1 MTGWQFW
8 IDRGGTF
15 TDVIGLAPS
24 GELHI
29 RKVLSVQPGGRDAAD
44 PGIRAA
50 REILGV
56 AAEVGA
62 LGTAVSGVAASG
74 TASQV
79 TASGAVASGTAARG
93 AASGVAAPGMTA
105 SDVAA
110 LGTEASRVAASETA
124 ASGVRLERGV
134 DSPVRVDQAGR
145 ADPAGRVDT
154 VKVGTTVATN
164 ALLERKGEPV
174 LLVTTV
180 GFADG
185 LRIGYQSRPDLFAR
199 HIVLPDRL
207 YSMVIEALERVDSV
221 GTVLTPLDTERLRA
235 DLERARLAGLRSV
248 AIIFLHGWRHQQHER
263 TAAAIARE
271 LGFDEVSVSHELS
284 PLVRYVARGDT
295 TVLNAYL
302 APPLRR
308 YVSGLQRE
316 LHNLDPRG
324 RLELMQSN
332 GGLAA
337 VESFHAVSSVLSG
350 PAGGL
355 IGMGWIGRRLGV
367 SRLIGFDM
375 GGTSTD
381 VSLIDGEL
389 PRRFEHVIAG
399 VRLQQPMLDVHTIA
413 AGGGS
418 IVSFSDGRF
427 AVGPAS
433 AGSDPGPT
441 CYGRGGPLTLT
452 DVQVLLGR
460 LRPDTLPAVFGRDGT
475 ARIDADA
482 VASEFAALVVRV
494 REMTGREPTP
504 EALAASF
511 LEVGVE
517 AMANAIRQVS
527 TRQGLDA
534 DDFTLFCFGG
544 AAGQHACSV
553 ARAAGMRRILVHP
566 LASVL
571 SAFGIGVAD
580 RLAVRR
586 ASLQLQLTEDALV
599 SAQAR
604 LAELETQARRELAAF
619 GEGARHGS
627 GAAGSAGAN
636 AGAVRI
642 AGANAGVGA
651 VGSAGAMY
659 GVGENVD
666 AVRVEHSLELRAGDS
681 ETSLSVPVAE
691 LADVLSAFSAAH
703 LRRFG
708 FAAKGLRIVIDAVR
722 VEARMSSID
731 AGSLRLPE
739 ARAQGELPATARA
752 WFGSWQEVPLLS
764 SASLTEVVR
773 GPALI
778 VEPNS
783 TLVLEP
789 GWQARRLA
797 GGELMLEVDGSTNA
811 RASARAGLAAADLTA
826 RSGHAGSATPGDAS
840 PDDATLPARIEIFNN
855 LFMHIAE
862 QMGEVLKSTA
872 QSVNIKERLDYS
884 CALFDAD
891 GGLVANAPHM
901 PVHLGSMGASVRAV
915 IDARRGQMRP
925 GDSWLIN
932 SPYHGGTH
940 LPDMTVVAP
949 VFLDTSGTDAA
960 PDFFVAS
967 RAHHADIGGSTPGS
981 MPPFSR
987 TIEEEGALFELFQ
1000 LVTANEFHER
1010 ELREA
1015 LAAGRYPARNPDQ
1028 NVADLRAQLAAN
1040 ARGIAEIERAV
1051 QRHGLGTVRAYMRH
1065 VQNNAAACM
1074 REAIEKLRP
1083 GSFRY
1088 EMDSGQ
1094 AIVVRI
1100 DIDPHTRRVH
1110 VDFTGTS
1117 PQDPHNFNAPRAVC
1131 MAAVLYVF
1139 RTLIDRPI
1147 PLNEGCLEPLEITI
1161 PSGSMLDPAPPAAV
1175 AAGNVETS
1183 QCIVDALYGALGM
1196 LAASQGTMN
1205 NLTFGDQRLQY
1216 YETIAGGAGAGPGF
1230 EGCDAVQT
1238 HMTNSRL
1245 TDPEILEARFPVLLR
1260 EFSIRRG
1267 SGGAGRYAGGNGS
1280 VRRIEFRA
1288 PLSGALLANHRRIA
1302 PFGLDGGG
1310 PGEVGKGR
1318 LLRAAGGT
1326 EDIGGTASFTVEA
1339 GDVLTI
1345 LTPGGGGF
1353 GDGDAQGRDS
1363 GTARVSIV
1371 AAAGA
1376 PREGGSDDPDA
1387 PGGRL
1392 T

>member
-1 MTGWQFW
+1 MGNETGWQFW

-29 RKVLSVQPGGRDAAD
+29 RKVLSVQAGAPEATD

-50 REILGV
+50 REILGS
-56 AAEVGA
+56 AGG
-62 LGTAVSGVAASG
+62 L
-74 TASQV
+74 
-79 TASGAVASGTAARG
+79 
-93 AASGVAAPGMTA
+93 AP
-105 SDVAA
+105 
-110 LGTEASRVAASETA
+110 E
-124 ASGVRLERGV
+124 
-134 DSPVRVDQAGR
+134 
-145 ADPAGRVDT
+145 GRVEA

-174 LLVTTV
+174 LLVTTA

-207 YSMVIEALERVDSV
+207 YPRVVEAHERVDTD
-221 GTVLTPLDTERLRA
+221 GNILTPLDTEQLRG
-235 DLERARLAGLRSV
+235 DLERARQDGLRSV

-263 TAAAIARE
+263 EAARIARE
-271 LGFDEVSVSHELS
+271 IGFEEVSVSHELS
-284 PLVRYVARGDT
+284 PLIRYVARGDT

-316 LHNLDPRG
+316 LRHLDPSG

-355 IGMGWIGRRLGV
+355 IGMGWIGRRLGIA
-367 SRLIGFDM
+367 RLIGFDM

-389 PRRFEHVIAG
+389 PRRFEHTIAG
-399 VRLQQPMLDVHTIA
+399 VRLLQPMLDVHTIA

-433 AGSDPGPT
+433 AGSDPGPA

-452 DVQVLLGR
+452 DVQALLGR
-460 LRPDTLPAVFGRDGT
+460 LRPDTLPSVFGRDGRS
-475 ARIDADA
+475 RIDVDV
-482 VASEFAALVVRV
+482 VASEFAALAARV
-494 REMTGREPTP
+494 QATTGQKPTT

-544 AAGQHACSV
+544 AAGQHACRV

-586 ASLQLQLTEDALV
+586 ASLQLQLTQDAL
-599 SAQAR
+599 SAARGR
-604 LAELETQARRELAAF
+604 LAELEAQAREELAAF
-619 GEGARHGS
+619 GEGAS
-627 GAAGSAGAN
+627 G
-636 AGAVRI
+636 
-642 AGANAGVGA
+642 
-651 VGSAGAMY
+651 
-659 GVGENVD
+659 
-666 AVRVEHSLELRAGDS
+666 VRVEHSLEIRAGDS
-681 ETSLSVPVAE
+681 ETSLSVPMGAMSEVMA
-691 LADVLSAFSAAH
+691 AFAAAH

-731 AGSLRLPE
+731 AQTLRLPE
-739 ARAQGELPATARA
+739 GRVQGALPATARA
-752 WFGSWQEVPLLS
+752 WFGAWREVPMLAS
-764 SASLTEVVR
+764 SSLDREVS

-783 TLVLEP
+783 TLVLEE
-789 GWQARRLA
+789 GWRARRLA
-797 GGELMLEVDGSTNA
+797 SGELMLEMGTA
-811 RASARAGLAAADLTA
+811 ERA
-826 RSGHAGSATPGDAS
+826 ATTPRT
-840 PDDATLPARIEIFNN
+840 DATLPARIEIFNN

-862 QMGEVLKSTA
+862 QMGEVLKATA

-884 CALFDAD
+884 CALFDAG

-915 IDARRGQMRP
+915 IDGKRGRMRP

-940 LPDMTVVAP
+940 LPDMTVVTP
-949 VFLDTSGTDAA
+949 VFMRAAATDVEAA
-960 PDFFVAS
+960 DAQPDFYVAS
-967 RAHHADIGGSTPGS
+967 RAHHADIGGTTPGS

-987 TIEEEGALFELFQ
+987 TIDEEGALFELFQ
-1000 LVTANEFHER
+1000 LVDGNDFLER
-1010 ELREA
+1010 ELRDK
-1015 LAAGRYPARNPDQ
+1015 LAAGRYPARNPEQ

-1051 QRHGLGTVRAYMRH
+1051 QRHGLDTVRDYMRH
-1065 VQNNAAACM
+1065 VQDNATACM
-1074 REAIEKLRP
+1074 LEAIDTLHP

-1100 DIDPHTRRVH
+1100 DIERAARRVR

-1117 PQDPHNFNAPRAVC
+1117 AQDPHNFNAPRAVC

-1147 PLNEGCLEPLEITI
+1147 PLNEGCLQPLEITI
-1161 PSGSMLDPAPPAAV
+1161 PRGSMLDPVPPAAV

-1205 NLTFGDQRLQY
+1205 NLTFGNERVQY
-1216 YETIAGGAGAGPGF
+1216 YETIAGGAGAGPTF
-1230 EGCDAVQT
+1230 AGCDTVQT

-1267 SGGAGRYAGGNGS
+1267 SGGAGRHVGGSGS

-1288 PLSGALLANHRRIA
+1288 PLAGALLANHRRIA
-1302 PFGLDGGG
+1302 PFGLQGGAD
-1310 PGEVGKGR
+1310 GEVGSAY
-1318 LLRAAGGT
+1318 LTRAAGGT
-1326 EDIGGTASFTVEA
+1326 QTIGATASFTVEA

-1345 LTPGGGGF
+1345 HTPGGGGF
-1353 GDGDAQGRDS
+1353 GGADA
-1363 GTARVSIV
+1363 AP
-1371 AAAGA
+1371 GA
-1376 PREGGSDDPDA
+1376 PAHNTSDPA
-1387 PGGRL
+1387 PGAIG
-1392 T
+1392 TSGVTSS

>member
-1 MTGWQFW
+1 MQTRTVRRSNSYFRLLKVLERDNVTGWQFW

-29 RKVLSVQPGGRDAAD
+29 RKVLSVQPGAADGGD

-50 REILGV
+50 QEILEGAGRGTQEGRGASAGVVDQGNRIGATDEV
-56 AAEVGA
+56 AATGSALAEGRVGVRGNVVGA
-62 LGTAVSGVAASG
+62 
-74 TASQV
+74 
-79 TASGAVASGTAARG
+79 
-93 AASGVAAPGMTA
+93 
-105 SDVAA
+105 
-110 LGTEASRVAASETA
+110 SRIDA
-124 ASGVRLERGV
+124 
-134 DSPVRVDQAGR
+134 
-145 ADPAGRVDT
+145 

-207 YSMVIEALERVDSV
+207 YPRVIEANERVDSE
-221 GTVLTPLDTERLRA
+221 GTVLTPLDTHRLRN
-235 DLERARLAGLRSV
+235 DLERARQEGLRSV

-263 TAAAIARE
+263 VAADIARE
-271 LGFDEVSVSHELS
+271 IGFEEVSVSHELS

-302 APPLRR
+302 APPLKR
-308 YVSGLQRE
+308 YVGGLQRE
-316 LHNLDPRG
+316 LRNLDPRG

-355 IGMGWIGRRLGV
+355 IGMGWVGRRLGIT
-367 SRLIGFDM
+367 RLIGFDM

-433 AGSDPGPT
+433 AGSDPGPA

-460 LRPDTLPAVFGRDGT
+460 LRPDTLPAVFGRDGK
-475 ARIDADA
+475 ARIDVGA
-482 VASEFAALVVRV
+482 VASEFSALANRV
-494 REMTGREPTP
+494 REATGREATP

-580 RLAVRR
+580 RLAVKR
-586 ASLQLQLTEDALV
+586 ASLQLPLTEGALEAARGRLGELEV
-599 SAQAR
+599 QAR
-604 LAELETQARRELAAF
+604 AELEAF
-619 GEGARHGS
+619 GAGAPGRGTSNEGASSRS
-627 GAAGSAGAN
+627 VSPASAAPEGLSDDVAG
-636 AGAVRI
+636 
-642 AGANAGVGA
+642 
-651 VGSAGAMY
+651 
-659 GVGENVD
+659 
-666 AVRVEHSLELRAGDS
+666 VRVEHSLELRAGDS
-681 ETSLSVPVAE
+681 ETSLSVPVAALE
-691 LADVLSAFSAAH
+691 GVLAAFAAAH

-708 FAAKGLRIVIDAVR
+708 FAAKGLRIMIDAVR

-731 AGSLRLPE
+731 ASSLRMPDALVESVLPT
-739 ARAQGELPATARA
+739 TARA
-752 WFGSWQEVPLLS
+752 WFGSWQEVPLLPS
-764 SASLTEVVR
+764 SALAGVVR

-789 GWQARRLA
+789 GWKVRRLP
-797 GGELMLEVDGSTNA
+797 GGELMLEVEKDAVKATTDE
-811 RASARAGLAAADLTA
+811 AA
-826 RSGHAGSATPGDAS
+826 
-840 PDDATLPARIEIFNN
+840 LPARIEIFNN

-884 CALFDAD
+884 CALFDAE

-915 IDARRGQMRP
+915 IDARRGQMQP

-949 VFLDTSGTDAA
+949 VFLDREGGAVTSSGLGARGNAGPQSDTDAFGDA
-960 PDFFVAS
+960 RRPDFFVAS
-967 RAHHADIGGSTPGS
+967 RAHHADIGGTTPGS

-1000 LVTANEFHER
+1000 LVTANEFNER
-1010 ELREA
+1010 ELRDR

-1051 QRHGLGTVRAYMRH
+1051 QRHGLDTVCAYMRH
-1065 VQNNAAACM
+1065 VQDNAAACM

-1100 DIDPHTRRVH
+1100 DIEQATKRVH

-1117 PQDPHNFNAPRAVC
+1117 AQDPHNFNAPRAVC

-1161 PSGSMLDPAPPAAV
+1161 PRGSMLDPVPPAAV

-1205 NLTFGDQRLQY
+1205 NLTFGDERLQY

-1230 EGCDAVQT
+1230 DGCDAVQT

-1267 SGGAGRYAGGNGS
+1267 SGGKGRYVGGNGS

-1302 PFGLDGGG
+1302 PFGVDGGA
-1310 PGEVGKGR
+1310 PGVVGGGR
-1318 LLRAAGGT
+1318 LLRAGGGM
-1326 EDIGGTASFTVEA
+1326 EEIGATASFKVEV

-1353 GDGDAQGRDS
+1353 GAAGDAAGGGFD
-1363 GTARVSIV
+1363 
-1371 AAAGA
+1371 AAGGSVRSDGGGGGGFNPA
-1376 PREGGSDDPDA
+1376 GGGGVADGGGGASGGSGA
-1387 PGGRL
+1387 SGGDRRAGRRGS

>member
-1 MTGWQFW
+1 MQLADWQFW

-15 TDVIGLAPS
+15 TDVIGLSPA

-29 RKVLSVQPGGRDAAD
+29 RKVLSARNGIVPSVGADAAD
-44 PGIRAA
+44 PGIRASQ
-50 REILGV
+50 EILR
-56 AAEVGA
+56 
-62 LGTAVSGVAASG
+62 AS
-74 TASQV
+74 TP
-79 TASGAVASGTAARG
+79 
-93 AASGVAAPGMTA
+93 PGQR
-105 SDVAA
+105 
-110 LGTEASRVAASETA
+110 SRIDA
-124 ASGVRLERGV
+124 
-134 DSPVRVDQAGR
+134 
-145 ADPAGRVDT
+145 

-174 LLVTTV
+174 LLVTTA

-207 YSMVIEALERVDSV
+207 YSRVIEADERVDCD
-221 GTVLTPLDTERLRA
+221 GIVLTPLDTARLRT
-235 DLERARLAGLRSV
+235 DMERAREAGLRSV
-248 AIIFLHGWRHQQHER
+248 AIIFLHGWRHQQHEER
-263 TAAAIARE
+263 AARIARE
-271 LGFDEVSVSHELS
+271 LGFEEVSVSHELS

-302 APPLRR
+302 APPLKR
-308 YVSGLQRE
+308 YVGGLQRE
-316 LHNLDPRG
+316 LHNLDPERG

-355 IGMGWIGRRLGV
+355 IGMGWIGRRLGLP
-367 SRLIGFDM
+367 RLIGFDM

-381 VSLIDGEL
+381 VSLIDEDL
-389 PRRFEHVIAG
+389 PRRFEHIIAG
-399 VRLQQPMLDVHTIA
+399 VRLLQPMLDVHTIA

-418 IVSFSDGRF
+418 IVSFRDGRF

-433 AGSDPGPT
+433 AGSDPGPA
-441 CYGRGGPLTLT
+441 CYGMGGPLTLT

-460 LRPDTLPAVFGRDGT
+460 LRPDTLPAVFGPAGN
-475 ARIDADA
+475 ARIQTDI
-482 VASEFAALVVRV
+482 VVRKFEALAE
-494 REMTGREPTP
+494 RIHTTTGNRPTP
-504 EALAASF
+504 ESLADAF

-517 AMANAIRQVS
+517 TMANAIRQVS

-534 DDFTLFCFGG
+534 EDFTLFCFGG
-544 AAGQHACSV
+544 AAGQHACRV

-580 RLAVRR
+580 RLALQR
-586 ASLQLQLTEDALV
+586 ASLQAPLTEAALS
-599 SAQAR
+599 SARER
-604 LAELETQARRELAAF
+604 LAELEKQARAELAAF
-619 GEGARHGS
+619 GEQTPDIR
-627 GAAGSAGAN
+627 
-636 AGAVRI
+636 
-642 AGANAGVGA
+642 
-651 VGSAGAMY
+651 
-659 GVGENVD
+659 VD
-666 AVRVEHSLELRAGDS
+666 YSLELRAGDS
-681 ETSLSVPVAE
+681 ETSLSVPVASLDE
-691 LADVLSAFSAAH
+691 VLSAFSAAH
-703 LRRFG
+703 VRRFG
-708 FAAKGLRIVIDAVR
+708 FAAKGLRVVIDAVR
-722 VEARMSSID
+722 VEARMDSID
-731 AGSLRLPE
+731 ASSLRLPE
-739 ARAQGELPATARA
+739 VRMEGTLPARVRV
-752 WFGSWQEVPLLS
+752 WFGSWQEVPLIPS
-764 SASLTEVVR
+764 SSLGAAVM

-778 VEPNS
+778 VEPHS

-789 GWQARRLA
+789 GWRVERLP
-797 GGELMLEVDGSTNA
+797 GGELMLEAAEPTARPDASTGVGGDS
-811 RASARAGLAAADLTA
+811 RHRRAGPQPD
-826 RSGHAGSATPGDAS
+826 GDATR
-840 PDDATLPARIEIFNN
+840 PGRIEVFNN

-884 CALFDAD
+884 CALFDAG

-915 IDARRGQMRP
+915 INAEHERMRP

-940 LPDMTVVAP
+940 LPDMTVVTP
-949 VFLDTSGTDAA
+949 VFLGASAS

-1000 LVTANEFHER
+1000 LVTANELHEDL
-1010 ELREA
+1010 LRHK

-1051 QRHGLGTVRAYMRH
+1051 QRHGLDTVRAYMRH
-1065 VQNNAAACM
+1065 VQNNAAACIK
-1074 REAIEKLRP
+1074 EAIGRLRP
-1083 GSFRY
+1083 GRFRY

-1094 AIVVRI
+1094 AIEVRV
-1100 DIDPHTRRVH
+1100 DIDPVARRAH

-1117 PQDPHNFNAPRAVC
+1117 AQDPHNFNAPRAVC

-1161 PSGSMLDPAPPAAV
+1161 PRGSMLDPVPPAAV

-1183 QCIVDALYGALGM
+1183 QCIVDALYGALGV

-1205 NLTFGDQRLQY
+1205 NLTFGNEHVQY

-1267 SGGAGRYAGGNGS
+1267 SGGAGRYTGGNGT
-1280 VRRIEFRA
+1280 VRRLEFRA

-1302 PFGLDGGG
+1302 PFGLEGGQAG
-1310 PGEVGKGR
+1310 AVGGAS
-1318 LLRAAGGT
+1318 LRRATGA
-1326 EDIGGTASFTVEA
+1326 EEQIGATASFTVEE

-1353 GDGDAQGRDS
+1353 GAVNS
-1363 GTARVSIV
+1363 
-1371 AAAGA
+1371 
-1376 PREGGSDDPDA
+1376 
-1387 PGGRL
+1387 
-1392 T
+1392 

>member
-1 MTGWQFW
+1 MGNKTRWQFW

-29 RKVLSVQPGGRDAAD
+29 RKVLSAQPGPAD
-44 PGIRAA
+44 PGIGAA
-50 REILGV
+50 REILNS
-56 AAEVGA
+56 
-62 LGTAVSGVAASG
+62 VSR
-74 TASQV
+74 T
-79 TASGAVASGTAARG
+79 T
-93 AASGVAAPGMTA
+93 
-105 SDVAA
+105 
-110 LGTEASRVAASETA
+110 
-124 ASGVRLERGV
+124 
-134 DSPVRVDQAGR
+134 RVDA
-145 ADPAGRVDT
+145 

-174 LLVTTV
+174 LLVTTT

-199 HIVLPDRL
+199 HIVLADRL
-207 YSMVIEALERVDSV
+207 YPRVVEAEERIDPA
-221 GTVLTPLDTERLRA
+221 GNILTPLNAAQLRA
-235 DLERARLAGLRSV
+235 DLESARQAGLRSV
-248 AIIFLHGWRHQQHER
+248 AIVFLHGWRYPQHES
-263 TAAAIARE
+263 AAARIARD
-271 LGFDEVSVSHELS
+271 LGFEEVSVSHELS
-284 PLVRYVARGDT
+284 PLIRYVARGDT

-302 APPLRR
+302 APPLKR
-308 YVSGLQRE
+308 YLGGLQRE
-316 LHNLDPRG
+316 LRHLDPEG

-337 VESFHAVSSVLSG
+337 VENVHAVSSVLSG

-355 IGMGWIGRRLGV
+355 IGMGWIGRRLGLE
-367 SRLIGFDM
+367 RLIGFDM

-381 VSLIDGEL
+381 VSLLDGDL
-389 PRRFEHVIAG
+389 PRRFEHIISG
-399 VRLQQPMLDVHTIA
+399 VRLLQPMLDVHTIA

-418 IVSFSDGRF
+418 IVNFLDGRF
-427 AVGPAS
+427 AVGPDS
-433 AGSDPGPT
+433 AGSDPGPA

-460 LRPDTLPAVFGRDGT
+460 LRPDTLPSVFGRDGT
-475 ARIDADA
+475 SRIDIDI
-482 VASEFAALVVRV
+482 VAHEFAALALRV
-494 REMTGREPTP
+494 QATTEHQPTP

-544 AAGQHACSV
+544 AAGQHACRV

-586 ASLQLQLTEDALV
+586 ASLQLQLTDTALG
-599 SAQAR
+599 AAHER
-604 LAELETQARRELAAF
+604 LLELETQAREELAAF
-619 GEGARHGS
+619 GE
-627 GAAGSAGAN
+627 SAGA
-636 AGAVRI
+636 VHI
-642 AGANAGVGA
+642 
-651 VGSAGAMY
+651 
-659 GVGENVD
+659 
-666 AVRVEHSLELRAGDS
+666 EHSLEMRAGDS
-681 ETSLSVPVAE
+681 ETSLSVPLGPMDPVMT
-691 LADVLSAFSAAH
+691 AFSAAH

-731 AGSLRLPE
+731 AESLRVPE
-739 ARAQGELPATARA
+739 GRVRGELPATVRA
-752 WFGSWQEVPLLS
+752 WFGSWRDVPLLAS
-764 SASLTEVVR
+764 SALDGAVS

-783 TLVLEP
+783 TLVLEE
-789 GWQARRLA
+789 GWRARRLS
-797 GGELMLEVDGSTNA
+797 GGELLLEVSD
-811 RASARAGLAAADLTA
+811 AADGA
-826 RSGHAGSATPGDAS
+826 MESAVPAAS
-840 PDDATLPARIEIFNN
+840 TLPARIEIFNN

-884 CALFDAD
+884 CALFDAK

-915 IDARRGQMRP
+915 IDGRRGQMRP

-940 LPDMTVVAP
+940 LPDMTVVTP
-949 VFLDTSGTDAA
+949 VFMRPASQSAPAGDRVANVGATAPAMRAA
-960 PDFFVAS
+960 NDQPDFFVAS
-967 RAHHADIGGSTPGS
+967 RAHHADIGGTTPGS
-981 MPPFSR
+981 MPPFSK

-1000 LVTANEFHER
+1000 LVSGNDFLER
-1010 ELREA
+1010 ELRDT

-1040 ARGIAEIERAV
+1040 ARGSAEIERAV
-1051 QRHGLGTVRAYMRH
+1051 QRHGLETVRAYMRH
-1065 VQNNAAACM
+1065 VQDNATACM
-1074 REAIEKLRP
+1074 KEAIDKLRP

-1094 AIVVRI
+1094 AIVVRV
-1100 DIDPHTRRVH
+1100 DIDRATRRAH
-1110 VDFTGTS
+1110 VDFSGTS
-1117 PQDPHNFNAPRAVC
+1117 AQDRHNFNAPRAVC

-1147 PLNEGCLEPLEITI
+1147 PLNEGCLAPLEITI
-1161 PSGSMLDPAPPAAV
+1161 PRGSMLDPIPPAAV

-1205 NLTFGDQRLQY
+1205 NLTFGNNRMQY
-1216 YETIAGGAGAGPGF
+1216 YETIAGGAGAGPEF
-1230 EGCDAVQT
+1230 EGCDTVQT

-1267 SGGAGRYAGGNGS
+1267 SGGAGRYAGGSGS

-1302 PFGLDGGG
+1302 PFGLAGGS
-1310 PGEVGKGR
+1310 PGEVGSAY
-1318 LLRAAGGT
+1318 LTRANGSI
-1326 EDIGGTASFTVEA
+1326 ERIGATASFSVEA

-1345 LTPGGGGF
+1345 HTPGGGGF
-1353 GDGDAQGRDS
+1353 G
-1363 GTARVSIV
+1363 T
-1371 AAAGA
+1371 
-1376 PREGGSDDPDA
+1376 P
-1387 PGGRL
+1387 
-1392 T
+1392 

>member
-1 MTGWQFW
+1 MDMRNVTGWQFW

-29 RKVLSVQPGGRDAAD
+29 RKVLSVQPGAPDAAD

-50 REILGV
+50 REILNSV
-56 AAEVGA
+56 
-62 LGTAVSGVAASG
+62 
-74 TASQV
+74 Q
-79 TASGAVASGTAARG
+79 
-93 AASGVAAPGMTA
+93 
-105 SDVAA
+105 
-110 LGTEASRVAASETA
+110 ET
-124 ASGVRLERGV
+124 
-134 DSPVRVDQAGR
+134 PRVDA
-145 ADPAGRVDT
+145 

-174 LLVTTV
+174 LLVTTA

-207 YSMVIEALERVDSV
+207 YSRVVEAQERIDPA
-221 GTVLTPLDTERLRA
+221 GEILTPLNTTTLRA
-235 DLERARLAGLRSV
+235 DLEGARQAGLRSV
-248 AIIFLHGWRHQQHER
+248 AIVFLHGWRHPQHER
-263 TAAAIARE
+263 EAARIARE
-271 LGFDEVSVSHELS
+271 MGFEEVSVSHELS
-284 PLVRYVARGDT
+284 PLIRYVARGDT

-302 APPLRR
+302 APPLKR
-308 YVSGLQRE
+308 YVGGLQRE

-367 SRLIGFDM
+367 ERLIGFDM

-381 VSLIDGEL
+381 VSLIDGDL
-389 PRRFEHVIAG
+389 PRRFEHIIAG
-399 VRLQQPMLDVHTIA
+399 VRLLQPMLDVHTIA

-418 IVSFSDGRF
+418 IVNFSDGRF

-433 AGSDPGPT
+433 AGSDPGPA

-475 ARIDADA
+475 SRIDVDV
-482 VASEFAALVVRV
+482 VAKEFAALASRIQAT
-494 REMTGREPTP
+494 TGHQPTP
-504 EALAASF
+504 EGLGASF

-544 AAGQHACSV
+544 AAGQHACRV
-553 ARAAGMRRILVHP
+553 AQAAGMRRILVHP

-586 ASLQLQLTEDALV
+586 ASLQLQLSDDALTA
-599 SAQAR
+599 AQSR
-604 LAELETQARRELAAF
+604 LAELETQAREELAAF
-619 GEGARHGS
+619 GT
-627 GAAGSAGAN
+627 SAGT
-636 AGAVRI
+636 VRI
-642 AGANAGVGA
+642 
-651 VGSAGAMY
+651 
-659 GVGENVD
+659 
-666 AVRVEHSLELRAGDS
+666 EHSLEIRAGES
-681 ETSLSVPVAE
+681 ETSLSVSMGPMNEVMA
-691 LADVLSAFSAAH
+691 AFSAAH

-731 AGSLRLPE
+731 ADSLRLPE
-739 ARAQGELPATARA
+739 GRVRGELPATARA
-752 WFGSWQEVPLLS
+752 WFGGWREVPLLAS
-764 SASLTEVVR
+764 SALEKPVS

-783 TLVLEP
+783 TLVVEE
-789 GWQARRLA
+789 GWRVRRLA
-797 GGELMLEVDGSTNA
+797 GGELMLEVGVA
-811 RASARAGLAAADLTA
+811 
-826 RSGHAGSATPGDAS
+826 GDAS
-840 PDDATLPARIEIFNN
+840 VAGATTGAAAEAPVAGVVRDAVAQEAQQAQGAATLPARIEIFNN

-884 CALFDAD
+884 CALFDAR

-915 IDARRGQMRP
+915 IDGRRGQMRPSGDRAASEGTPGGGQRGRPSDQRGNPQWGNPQWGRP

-940 LPDMTVVAP
+940 LPDMTVVTP
-949 VFLDTSGTDAA
+949 VFVRAA
-960 PDFFVAS
+960 NDQPDFFVAS
-967 RAHHADIGGSTPGS
+967 RAHHADIGGTTPGS
-981 MPPFSR
+981 MPPFSK

-1000 LVTANEFHER
+1000 LVSENDFLEP
-1010 ELREA
+1010 ELRDK
-1015 LAAGRYPARNPDQ
+1015 LGAGRYPARNPDQ

-1051 QRHGLGTVRAYMRH
+1051 QRHGLETVQAYMRH
-1065 VQNNAAACM
+1065 VQDNATACM
-1074 REAIEKLRP
+1074 QEAIDKLRP

-1094 AIVVRI
+1094 AIAVRV
-1100 DIDPHTRRVH
+1100 DIDRAARRVH
-1110 VDFTGTS
+1110 VDFSGTS
-1117 PQDPHNFNAPRAVC
+1117 AQDPHNFNAPRAVC

-1147 PLNEGCLEPLEITI
+1147 PLNEGCLAPLEITI
-1161 PSGSMLDPAPPAAV
+1161 PRGSMLDPSPPAAV

-1205 NLTFGDQRLQY
+1205 NLTFGNDRLQY

-1230 EGCDAVQT
+1230 AGCDTVQT

-1267 SGGAGRYAGGNGS
+1267 SGGAGHYAGGNGS

-1302 PFGLDGGG
+1302 PFGLEGGAN
-1310 PGEVGKGR
+1310 GEVGSAY
-1318 LLRAAGGT
+1318 LTRANGST
-1326 EDIGGTASFTVEA
+1326 ERIGATASFSVEA

-1345 LTPGGGGF
+1345 HTPGGGGF
-1353 GDGDAQGRDS
+1353 GTAADQETPAAS
-1363 GTARVSIV
+1363 GT
-1371 AAAGA
+1371 
-1376 PREGGSDDPDA
+1376 RE
-1387 PGGRL
+1387 

>member
-1 MTGWQFW
+1 MQTRTVRRSNSYFRLLKVLERDNVTGWQFW

-29 RKVLSVQPGGRDAAD
+29 RKVLSVQPGAADGGD

-50 REILGV
+50 QEILEGAGRGTQEGRGASAGVVDQGNRIGATDEV
-56 AAEVGA
+56 AATGSALAEGRVGVRGNVVGA
-62 LGTAVSGVAASG
+62 
-74 TASQV
+74 
-79 TASGAVASGTAARG
+79 
-93 AASGVAAPGMTA
+93 
-105 SDVAA
+105 
-110 LGTEASRVAASETA
+110 SRIDA
-124 ASGVRLERGV
+124 
-134 DSPVRVDQAGR
+134 
-145 ADPAGRVDT
+145 

-207 YSMVIEALERVDSV
+207 YPRVIEANERVDSE
-221 GTVLTPLDTERLRA
+221 GTVLTPLDTEHLRN
-235 DLERARLAGLRSV
+235 DLERARQEGLRSV

-263 TAAAIARE
+263 VAADIARE
-271 LGFDEVSVSHELS
+271 IGFEEVSVSHELS

-302 APPLRR
+302 APPLKR
-308 YVSGLQRE
+308 YVGGLQRE
-316 LHNLDPRG
+316 LRNLDPRG

-355 IGMGWIGRRLGV
+355 IGMGWVGRRLGIT
-367 SRLIGFDM
+367 RLIGFDM

-433 AGSDPGPT
+433 AGSDPGPA

-460 LRPDTLPAVFGRDGT
+460 LRPDTLPAVFGRDGK
-475 ARIDADA
+475 ARIDVGA
-482 VASEFAALVVRV
+482 VASEFSALANRV
-494 REMTGREPTP
+494 REATGREATP

-580 RLAVRR
+580 RLAVKR
-586 ASLQLQLTEDALV
+586 ASLQLPLTEGALEAARGRLGELEV
-599 SAQAR
+599 QAR
-604 LAELETQARRELAAF
+604 AELEAF
-619 GEGARHGS
+619 GAGAPGRGTSNEGASSRS
-627 GAAGSAGAN
+627 VSPASAAPEGLSDDVAG
-636 AGAVRI
+636 
-642 AGANAGVGA
+642 
-651 VGSAGAMY
+651 
-659 GVGENVD
+659 
-666 AVRVEHSLELRAGDS
+666 VRVEHSLELRAGDS
-681 ETSLSVPVAE
+681 ETSLSVPVAALE
-691 LADVLSAFSAAH
+691 GVLAAFAAAH

-708 FAAKGLRIVIDAVR
+708 FAAKGLRIMIDAVR

-731 AGSLRLPE
+731 ASSLRMPDALVESVLPT
-739 ARAQGELPATARA
+739 TARA
-752 WFGSWQEVPLLS
+752 WFGSWQEVPLLPS
-764 SASLTEVVR
+764 SALAGVVR

-789 GWQARRLA
+789 GWEVRRLG
-797 GGELMLEVDGSTNA
+797 GGELMLEVEKDAVKATTDE
-811 RASARAGLAAADLTA
+811 AA
-826 RSGHAGSATPGDAS
+826 
-840 PDDATLPARIEIFNN
+840 LPARIEIFNN

-884 CALFDAD
+884 CALFDAE

-915 IDARRGQMRP
+915 IDARRGQMQP

-949 VFLDTSGTDAA
+949 VFLDREGGAVTSSGLGARGNAGPQSDTDAFGDA
-960 PDFFVAS
+960 RRPDFFVAS
-967 RAHHADIGGSTPGS
+967 RAHHADIGGTTPGS

-1000 LVTANEFHER
+1000 LVTANEFNER
-1010 ELREA
+1010 ELRDR

-1051 QRHGLGTVRAYMRH
+1051 QRHGLDTVCAYMRH
-1065 VQNNAAACM
+1065 VQDNAAACM

-1100 DIDPHTRRVH
+1100 DIDQATKRVH
-1110 VDFTGTS
+1110 VDFRGTS
-1117 PQDPHNFNAPRAVC
+1117 SQDPHNFNAPRAVC

-1161 PSGSMLDPAPPAAV
+1161 PRGSMLDPVPPAAV

-1205 NLTFGDQRLQY
+1205 NLTFGDERLQY

-1230 EGCDAVQT
+1230 DGCDAVQT

-1267 SGGAGRYAGGNGS
+1267 SGGKGRYVGGNGS

-1302 PFGLDGGG
+1302 PFGVDGGA
-1310 PGEVGKGR
+1310 PGVVGGGR
-1318 LLRAAGGT
+1318 LLRAGGGM
-1326 EDIGGTASFTVEA
+1326 EEIGATASFKVEV

-1353 GDGDAQGRDS
+1353 GAAGDAAGGGFD
-1363 GTARVSIV
+1363 
-1371 AAAGA
+1371 AAGGSVRSDGGGGGGFNPA
-1376 PREGGSDDPDA
+1376 GGGGVADGGEGASGGSGA
-1387 PGGRL
+1387 SGGDRRAGRRGS

>member
-1 MTGWQFW
+1 MQTRTVRRSNSYFRLLKVLERDNVTGWQFW

-29 RKVLSVQPGGRDAAD
+29 RKVLSVQPGAADGGD

-50 REILGV
+50 QEILEGAGRGTQEGRGASAGVVDRGSRVGATDEV
-56 AAEVGA
+56 AATGSALAEGRVGVRGNVVGA
-62 LGTAVSGVAASG
+62 
-74 TASQV
+74 
-79 TASGAVASGTAARG
+79 
-93 AASGVAAPGMTA
+93 
-105 SDVAA
+105 
-110 LGTEASRVAASETA
+110 SRIDA
-124 ASGVRLERGV
+124 
-134 DSPVRVDQAGR
+134 
-145 ADPAGRVDT
+145 

-207 YSMVIEALERVDSV
+207 YPRVIEANERVDSE
-221 GTVLTPLDTERLRA
+221 GTVLTPLDTEHLRN
-235 DLERARLAGLRSV
+235 DLERARQEGLRSV

-263 TAAAIARE
+263 VAADIARE
-271 LGFDEVSVSHELS
+271 IGFEEVSVSHELS

-302 APPLRR
+302 APPLKR
-308 YVSGLQRE
+308 YVGGLQRE
-316 LHNLDPRG
+316 LRNLDPRG

-355 IGMGWIGRRLGV
+355 IGMGWVGRRLGIT
-367 SRLIGFDM
+367 RLIGFDM

-433 AGSDPGPT
+433 AGSDPGPA

-460 LRPDTLPAVFGRDGT
+460 LRPDTLPAVFGRDGK
-475 ARIDADA
+475 ARIDVGA
-482 VASEFAALVVRV
+482 VASEFSALANRV
-494 REMTGREPTP
+494 REATGREATP

-580 RLAVRR
+580 RLAVKR
-586 ASLQLQLTEDALV
+586 ASLQLPLTEGALEAARGRLGELEV
-599 SAQAR
+599 QAR
-604 LAELETQARRELAAF
+604 AELEAF
-619 GEGARHGS
+619 GAGAPGRGTSNEGASSRS
-627 GAAGSAGAN
+627 VSPASAAPEGLSDDVAG
-636 AGAVRI
+636 
-642 AGANAGVGA
+642 
-651 VGSAGAMY
+651 
-659 GVGENVD
+659 
-666 AVRVEHSLELRAGDS
+666 VRVEHSLELRAGDS
-681 ETSLSVPVAE
+681 ETSLSVPVAALE
-691 LADVLSAFSAAH
+691 GVLAAFAAAH

-708 FAAKGLRIVIDAVR
+708 FAAKGLRIMIDAVR

-731 AGSLRLPE
+731 ASSLRMPDALVESVLPT
-739 ARAQGELPATARA
+739 TARA
-752 WFGSWQEVPLLS
+752 WFGSWQEVPLLPS
-764 SASLTEVVR
+764 SALAGVVR

-789 GWQARRLA
+789 GWKVRRLP
-797 GGELMLEVDGSTNA
+797 GGELMLEVEKDAVKATTDE
-811 RASARAGLAAADLTA
+811 AA
-826 RSGHAGSATPGDAS
+826 
-840 PDDATLPARIEIFNN
+840 LPARIEIFNN

-884 CALFDAD
+884 CALFDAE

-915 IDARRGQMRP
+915 IDARRGQMQP

-949 VFLDTSGTDAA
+949 VFLDREGGAVTSSGLGARGNAGPQSDTDAFGDA
-960 PDFFVAS
+960 RRPDFFVAS
-967 RAHHADIGGSTPGS
+967 RAHHADIGGTTPGS

-1000 LVTANEFHER
+1000 LVTANEFNER
-1010 ELREA
+1010 ELRDR

-1051 QRHGLGTVRAYMRH
+1051 QRHGLDTVCAYMRH
-1065 VQNNAAACM
+1065 VQDNAAACM

-1100 DIDPHTRRVH
+1100 DIDQATKRVH
-1110 VDFTGTS
+1110 VDFRGTS
-1117 PQDPHNFNAPRAVC
+1117 SQDPHNFNAPRAVC

-1161 PSGSMLDPAPPAAV
+1161 PRGSMLDPVPPAAV

-1205 NLTFGDQRLQY
+1205 NLTFGDERLQY

-1230 EGCDAVQT
+1230 DGCDAVQT

-1267 SGGAGRYAGGNGS
+1267 SGGKGRYVGGNGS

-1302 PFGLDGGG
+1302 PFGVDGGA
-1310 PGEVGKGR
+1310 PGVVGGGR
-1318 LLRAAGGT
+1318 LLRAGGGM
-1326 EDIGGTASFTVEA
+1326 EEIGATASFKVEV

-1353 GDGDAQGRDS
+1353 GAAGDAAGGGFD
-1363 GTARVSIV
+1363 
-1371 AAAGA
+1371 AAGGSVRSDGGGGGGFNPA
-1376 PREGGSDDPDA
+1376 GGGGVADGGGGASGGSGA
-1387 PGGRL
+1387 SGGDRRAGRRGS

>member
-1 MTGWQFW
+1 M
-8 IDRGGTF
+8 
-15 TDVIGLAPS
+15 
-24 GELHI
+24 
-29 RKVLSVQPGGRDAAD
+29 
-44 PGIRAA
+44 
-50 REILGV
+50 
-56 AAEVGA
+56 
-62 LGTAVSGVAASG
+62 
-74 TASQV
+74 
-79 TASGAVASGTAARG
+79 
-93 AASGVAAPGMTA
+93 
-105 SDVAA
+105 
-110 LGTEASRVAASETA
+110 
-124 ASGVRLERGV
+124 
-134 DSPVRVDQAGR
+134 
-145 ADPAGRVDT
+145 
-154 VKVGTTVATN
+154 
-164 ALLERKGEPV
+164 
-174 LLVTTV
+174 

-207 YSMVIEALERVDSV
+207 YPMVIEADERIDAA
-221 GTVLTPLDTERLRA
+221 GTVLTPLDGARLRA

-337 VESFHAVSSVLSG
+337 VGSFHAVSSVLSG

-460 LRPDTLPAVFGRDGT
+460 LRPDTLPAVFGRDGK
-475 ARIDADA
+475 ARIDTGA
-482 VASEFAALVVRV
+482 VASGFAALVVRV

-504 EALAASF
+504 EVLAASF

-599 SAQAR
+599 SARAR
-604 LAELETQARRELAAF
+604 LAELETQARGELAAF
-619 GEGARHGS
+619 GEG
-627 GAAGSAGAN
+627 
-636 AGAVRI
+636 
-642 AGANAGVGA
+642 VGDN
-651 VGSAGAMY
+651 VG
-659 GVGENVD
+659 
-666 AVRVEHSLELRAGDS
+666 AVRVEYSLELRAGDS

-691 LADVLSAFSAAH
+691 LADVLSGFSAAH

-708 FAAKGLRIVIDAVR
+708 LAAKGLRIVIDAVR
-722 VEARMSSID
+722 IEARMSSID

-739 ARAQGELPATARA
+739 ARALGELPATVRA

-797 GGELMLEVDGSTNA
+797 GGELMLEADGSVE
-811 RASARAGLAAADLTA
+811 ADDT
-826 RSGHAGSATPGDAS
+826 T

-915 IDARRGQMRP
+915 IDARRGQMRA

-949 VFLDTSGTDAA
+949 VFLDASGTAAA

-967 RAHHADIGGSTPGS
+967 RAHHADIGGTTPGS

-1010 ELREA
+1010 ELRET

-1051 QRHGLGTVRAYMRH
+1051 QRHGLGTMRAYMRH
-1065 VQNNAAACM
+1065 VQDNAAACM

-1100 DIDPHTRRVH
+1100 DIDPHTKRVH

-1161 PSGSMLDPAPPAAV
+1161 PRGSMLDPAPPAAV

-1205 NLTFGDQRLQY
+1205 NLTFGDERLQY

-1302 PFGLDGGG
+1302 PFGLDGGA

-1326 EDIGGTASFTVEA
+1326 EDIGATASFKVEA

-1353 GDGDAQGRDS
+1353 GGADTQGGSSRA
-1363 GTARVSIV
+1363 ARVSTV
-1371 AAAGA
+1371 AAAGV
-1376 PREGGSDDPDA
+1376 PGGDGCEDPGA
-1387 PGGRL
+1387 AGGRL
-1392 T
+1392 R